1 LIDDTGRDGPTM
13 WGGLSMA
20 TSKGQQRRERLR
32 REALQAEEAQ
42 QRFTAQQQQEEVR
55 QQWEAERVEAQAN
68 REQRAQ
74 YVAERNAEAQKLI
87 TAAEHRSEALAT
99 VLLAGLKRRTP
110 LNFDSLRL
118 SHTPGALS
126 PGNLAKAE
134 PPPQWQNFAPT
145 EPGLLSRLFGGNG
158 RRTQAEQHAR
168 LRFEH
173 EQAAHRQREEH
184 RYALLELTRQQHGRR
199 EAERKHHVDHHNAQI
214 DALQQAFH
222 AGEQEAVEHC
232 LRLVLETAT
241 LPEGIPVDAE
251 VGYRPDSGQLLIVR
265 ELPDT
270 DIIPTEATF
279 RYVKTRDVIESTPR
293 KPADVR
299 QRYADLISQLALL
312 TLRDTFAATST
323 QQVSDVTVNCHLS
336 TTDRA
341 TGQAIRPCLL
351 TVSASR
357 DKFDELVLD
366 RLEPRECLRHLNA
379 LMSPHPYDVE
389 QVKPIFDPDLSRFRL
404 VDAYSVAAGL
414 DSRTVL
420 VEQSPNEFEHLVR
433 ELFEAMGMQ
442 AWVTQA
448 SRDDGLDAVAVN
460 PDPVMGGLA
469 VIQAKRYVN
478 AVPAE
483 AVRALWGTMEDK
495 KAGTGILVTTS
506 YFGKASHDFAHRNE
520 RVRLIE
526 GPELKHLISEHLG
539 KDVILGAKEPPKNRR

>member
-1 LIDDTGRDGPTM
+1 
-13 WGGLSMA
+13 
-20 TSKGQQRRERLR
+20 
-32 REALQAEEAQ
+32 
-42 QRFTAQQQQEEVR
+42 
-55 QQWEAERVEAQAN
+55 
-68 REQRAQ
+68 
-74 YVAERNAEAQKLI
+74 
-87 TAAEHRSEALAT
+87 
-99 VLLAGLKRRTP
+99 
-110 LNFDSLRL
+110 
-118 SHTPGALS
+118 
-126 PGNLAKAE
+126 
-134 PPPQWQNFAPT
+134 
-145 EPGLLSRLFGGNG
+145 
-158 RRTQAEQHAR
+158 
-168 LRFEH
+168 
-173 EQAAHRQREEH
+173 
-184 RYALLELTRQQHGRR
+184 
-199 EAERKHHVDHHNAQI
+199 
-214 DALQQAFH
+214 
-222 AGEQEAVEHC
+222 
-232 LRLVLETAT
+232 

-506 YFGKASHDFAHRNE
+506 YFGKASHDFAQRNE

-539 KDVILGAKEPPKNRR
+539 KDVFLGAKEPPKNRR